1 MAKSSLPSVDVVE
14 TGTEAPKTP
23 EVFTIDQQATE
34 QVEGYI
40 SRNMID
46 ITKRAD
52 TKITRAQALLLM
64 SKMRSLQ
71 DSGTTLADGS
81 AIRTKSDAI
90 RWMIEQPLFG
100 TVR

>member
-1 MAKSSLPSVDVVE
+1 MAKNGLPSVDVVE
-14 TGTEAPKTP
+14 TKTAMATTP
-23 EVFTIDQQATE
+23 EVFTVDQQAAD
-34 QVEGYI
+34 QVEGYV

-52 TKITRAQALLLM
+52 TKITRTQALLLM
-64 SKMRSLQ
+64 GKMRSLQ